1 MQPVKFI
8 GVARHRLT
16 VDGEGVTTLAAF
28 WGCPLKCAYCLNPQ
42 CNRAEAYLVMH
53 TPQSLYDY
61 VKIDQLYFLATGGG
75 VTFGGG
81 EPLLNVE
88 FIRSFRELCGPHWNL
103 TLETSLNVPNALFE
117 KSLDVVDHYI
127 VDVKDMNEAI
137 YKAYT
142 GQDAGQMLSNLRRL
156 ADLGLQERVV
166 VRLPLIEQYN
176 TEADV
181 EKSAEQL
188 TAMGFTH
195 LDRFKYK
202 TDIEK

>member
-1 MQPVKFI
+1 MQSVKFI

-42 CNRAEAYLVMH
+42 CNRADAYLVMH
-53 TPQSLYDY
+53 TPQSLYEY
-61 VKIDQLYFLATGGG
+61 VKVDQLYFLATGGG

-103 TLETSLNVPNALFE
+103 TLETSLNVPEPLFE

-127 VDVKDMNEAI
+127 VDVKDMNETI

-176 TEADV
+176 TEEDV
-181 EKSAEQL
+181 EKSAERL

-195 LDRFKYK
+195 LDQFKYK
-202 TDIEK
+202 TDVEK